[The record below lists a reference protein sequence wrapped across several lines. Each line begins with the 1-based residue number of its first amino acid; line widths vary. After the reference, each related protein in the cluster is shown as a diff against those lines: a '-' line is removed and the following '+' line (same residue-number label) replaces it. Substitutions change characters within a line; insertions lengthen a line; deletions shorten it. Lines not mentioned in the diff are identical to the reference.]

1 MTAKAEVYNC
11 VETELINLVCNSPAI
26 LNKLRKILKS
36 NQLDLLSQ
44 TKVESNISHEEVD
57 KRVGEIEIS
66 YENDSTILV
75 KADKRAAIPYD
86 CRQLGFRDNRAKGW
100 KFFTSILED
109 ESHNFNFGTAYS
121 YPDGS
126 YKNRIKNKEYDAGWK
141 LCNDLCKKLMMFFSR
156 EYGISFPTGFKLYE
170 KIASA
175 KSGERQFKF
184 KITRPK
190 SESFEWPSEINC
202 QNENRIRSRYSKLEE
217 NELRKE
223 VINLNSDFSMDSMV
237 HNAAPDHMILAFKVG
252 QENFGWSDE
261 TMKDLLQ
268 VGSLV

>member
-26 LNKLRKILKS
+26 LKKLRKILNS
-36 NQLDLLSQ
+36 NQLNLLSQ
-44 TKVESNISHEEVD
+44 TSDESSISHEEVD
-57 KRVGEIEIS
+57 KQVRELEIS
-66 YENDSTILV
+66 FENDSTILI
-75 KADKRAAIPYD
+75 KTDKPPTIPYD

-100 KFFTSILED
+100 KFFIGILEGQ
-109 ESHNFNFGTAYS
+109 SHNFNFGTAYT

-156 EYGISFPTGFKLYE
+156 EYGILFPTGFKLYE
-170 KIASA
+170 KISSA
-175 KSGERQFKF
+175 TAGERQFKF
-184 KITRPK
+184 KIIQPS
-190 SESFEWPSEINC
+190 SEAFEWPLEITE
-202 QNENRIRSRYSKLEE
+202 QKENQIRSHYSELDE

-223 VINLNSDFSMDSMV
+223 VISLNSDYSLDSMV
-237 HNAAPDHMILAFKVG
+237 HNTAPDHLILAFNVG
-252 QENFGWSDE
+252 QENYDWSDE

-268 VGSLV
+268 VGS

>member
-1 MTAKAEVYNC
+1 MTAKTEVYNC

-26 LNKLRKILKS
+26 LNKLRKILNS
-36 NQLDLLSQ
+36 NQFDLLSQ
-44 TKVESNISHEEVD
+44 ANVESIISPEEVD
-57 KRVGEIEIS
+57 KQVREIEIS
-66 YENDSTILV
+66 FENDSTILV
-75 KADKRAAIPYD
+75 KANKRPAIPYD

-100 KFFTSILED
+100 KFFIGVLEG
-109 ESHNFNFGTAYS
+109 ESHNFNFGTAYT

-126 YKNRIKNKEYDAGWK
+126 NKNRIKNKEYDAGWK

-184 KITRPK
+184 KINRPPAD
-190 SESFEWPSEINC
+190 SFEWPSEINS
-202 QNENRIRSRYSKLEE
+202 QNENQIRSRYSELEE

-223 VINLNSDFSMDSMV
+223 VISLNSDFSIDSMV
-237 HNAAPDHMILAFKVG
+237 HNTAPDHIILAFKIG

-268 VGSLV
+268 VGS